1 MDRLAQAETTSG
13 TPTVEDILARL
24 DPHPAPLGESVIRRA
39 YDTAQKAHEGQKR
52 KSGDPYFV
60 HCARVA
66 WLIAGLVNDPA
77 TIAAGLLHDTIED
90 CGLTVEK
97 IAAQFSKTIAQLVD
111 GVTKISTLNFSTD
124 QENQANNLRKMILA
138 MAKDVRVVIIKLCDR
153 LHNMQ
158 TLQYLTP
165 QRQRAIAR
173 TTLEI
178 YAPLANRLGM
188 TRIRA
193 QLEDLAMRYLYPTAF
208 TRLAKK
214 MAVRQA
220 RDQKL
225 VERTSEQLS
234 EQLAQSNIPAVVQ
247 GRRKHLYSIYQK
259 MQRQGLQFEEVHDI
273 VAIRIITDTVA
284 ECYEILGIVHSRWK
298 PIPGYFKDYIAVPKE
313 NGYRSVHTSVVGT
326 GGEVLEIQI
335 RTHEMHKIAE
345 EGIAAHWKYKE
356 IGSAGDSNW
365 NEDEKRLAW
374 LRQLVE
380 WLKDVHDPGEFMSE
394 LKRDVFEASV
404 FCYTPKG
411 DIIELPRGATAL
423 DLAYRV
429 HTDLGHHCAG
439 VKLNNRMGSIR
450 STIQTGDI
458 VEIIVSKTAHPTADW
473 LQIAQTGRA
482 RNKIRHWL
490 KESQHDEFLD
500 HGRRALMEHV
510 RARFGSSLDE
520 DKILK
525 ILEPAFKQ
533 FNVTDAEDLLID
545 IGCGTIKMGSVLS
558 RLEHALHPQAT
569 LVHPPLL
576 RGGAVGG
583 GGAGKKKGKDFVIV
597 AGMTGAVTKMARC
610 CAPLP
615 GDPIIGYITQGRGIS
630 VHRSDCRS
638 LAHLRERMSDYNQR
652 LVNVEW
658 GEASNSLQK
667 AAVRIICQD
676 RKGLL
681 SDITT
686 VITQF
691 NISIVGVH
699 SANTMRGNRAIIK
712 LVLLIESSDQLNTIL
727 NRLETI
733 PGIIAL
739 SRVVHER

>member
-1 MDRLAQAETTSG
+1 MDRLAQTEITSG
-13 TPTVEDILARL
+13 VPTVEDILARL
-24 DPHPAPLGESVIRRA
+24 DTPASPLGETVIRRA
-39 YDTAQKAHEGQKR
+39 YEVAQKAHEGQKR
-52 KSGDPYFV
+52 KSGDPYFI

-77 TIAAGLLHDTIED
+77 TIAAGLLHDTVED
-90 CGLTVEK
+90 CGMTIDK
-97 IAAQFSKTIAQLVD
+97 IASQFSKTIAHLVD

-165 QRQRAIAR
+165 QRQRAIAQ

-188 TRIRA
+188 TRMRA
-193 QLEDLAMRYLYPTAF
+193 QLEDLSMRYLYPTAY

-214 MAVRQA
+214 MAVRQH
-220 RDQKL
+220 RDQQI
-225 VERTSEQLS
+225 VDRTHAILS
-234 EQLAQSNIPAVVQ
+234 EQLHQQNIPAVIQ
-247 GRRKHLYSIYQK
+247 GRRKHLYSLYQK

-273 VAIRIITDTVA
+273 LAIRVITDTIA
-284 ECYEILGIVHSRWK
+284 ECYEILGIVHSLWK
-298 PIPGYFKDYIAVPKE
+298 PITGYFKDYIAVPKE
-313 NGYRSVHTSVVGT
+313 NGYRSIHTSVIGVSS
-326 GGEVLEIQI
+326 EVTEIQI

-356 IGSAGDSNW
+356 TGSVSGVSDANW
-365 NEDEKRLAW
+365 EAEEKRLAW
-374 LRQLVE
+374 LRELVQ
-380 WLKDVHDPGEFMSE
+380 WLQDVHDPTEFMSE

-411 DIIELPRGATAL
+411 DIIELPRGSTAL
-423 DLAYRV
+423 DLAYRI
-429 HTDLGHHCAG
+429 HSDLGQHCAG
-439 VKLNNRMGSIR
+439 VKINNRMGSIR

-458 VEIIVSKTAHPTADW
+458 VEIITSKSAHPTADW

-490 KESQHDEFLD
+490 KESQHGDFLER
-500 HGRRALMEHV
+500 GRRSLIEQT
-510 RARFGSSLDE
+510 RAHFGSSVDE
-520 DKILK
+520 DKVREILQGSLK
-525 ILEPAFKQ
+525 NFA
-533 FNVTDAEDLLID
+533 VTSFEDLLVE
-545 IGCGTIKMGSVLS
+545 IGCGTIKMGSIVS
-558 RLEHALHPQAT
+558 RLEH
-569 LVHPPLL
+569 VL
-576 RGGAVGG
+576 RPAVTSPRPSIPRSST
-583 GGAGKKKGKDFVIV
+583 KRKSKDFVIV
-597 AGMTGAVTKMARC
+597 DGMTGAVTKMARC

-630 VHRSDCRS
+630 VHKAECRA
-638 LAHLRERMSDYNQR
+638 LAHVRARTSDYNR
-652 LVNVEW
+652 RVVSVVW
-658 GEASNSLQK
+658 GEASHTLQK
-667 AAVRIICQD
+667 VAVRIVCQD

-686 VITQF
+686 IITQF
-691 NISIVGVH
+691 NISIVGAHTTSNV
-699 SANTMRGNRAIIK
+699 RDNRAILK
-712 LVLLIESSDQLNTIL
+712 LVLLIEDSDQLNTIL

-733 PGIIAL
+733 PGVLSL
-739 SRVVHER
+739 SRVVHDR